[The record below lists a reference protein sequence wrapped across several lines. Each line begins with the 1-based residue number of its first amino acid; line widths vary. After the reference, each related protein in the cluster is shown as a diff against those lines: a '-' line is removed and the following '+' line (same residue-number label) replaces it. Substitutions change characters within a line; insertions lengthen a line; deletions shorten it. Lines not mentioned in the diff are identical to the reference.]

1 MKREELKE
9 QNRRRILQAATELMI
24 QQGIAH
30 TSIKEVSEKSGIS
43 FVTMYK
49 YFDSKETLTEEVV
62 YDFQKQHL
70 DQLLEEVTN
79 KDLSFKEMIR
89 VFEKNQQELEELLGP
104 EGFEEFRVFGQK
116 SERISVYFKEMQQQ
130 LVTML
135 IMAGRVSGVIH
146 TKASNQSIMML
157 VSWLMEYIENR
168 HEELTENQM
177 ADLETLFMYGL
188 AGKDE
193 HKRK

>member
-1 MKREELKE
+1 MCIFNLVIREKSSYNDFIKLAGVLCMKREELKE

-49 YFDSKETLTEEVV
+49 YFDSKEALTEEVV

-135 IMAGRVSGVIH
+135 IMAGRVSGV
-146 TKASNQSIMML
+146 K
-157 VSWLMEYIENR
+157 
-168 HEELTENQM
+168 
-177 ADLETLFMYGL
+177 
-188 AGKDE
+188 
-193 HKRK
+193 